1 MCALEHNYDRYFSTQ
16 REFCNDSNEKRKPL
30 WNAGEWMFSITL
42 LSRHLLVLF
51 FQISVNS
58 SKKYL
63 ELYSIYLPR
72 ESQFS
77 GQRRNCREPSRSS
90 LSASSLYHPQSM
102 PCCAPG
108 RLCRHKKITSVHYSW
123 LKRKEDRQREKEKKR
138 RGNQSGGVFR
148 VAHFPYHDKA
158 SVWLGAT
165 ITENRH
171 R

>member
-1 MCALEHNYDRYFSTQ
+1 MTLMRNANPSGMPANGCFQLRCYRDICWYCSFRY
-16 REFCNDSNEKRKPL
+16 P
-30 WNAGEWMFSITL
+30 W
-42 LSRHLLVLF
+42 
-51 FQISVNS
+51 S

-123 LKRKEDRQREKEKKR
+123 LKRKGDRQREKEKKR
-138 RGNQSGGVFR
+138 RGNQSGGSVSSGP
-148 VAHFPYHDKA
+148 FPL
-158 SVWLGAT
+158 S
-165 ITENRH
+165 R
-171 R
+171 